1 MSRAASIDTG
11 AVPAPPAKAGGRSAA
26 GRSSAR
32 PGYFEHSRTPLVSL
46 VFVLPLVVIY
56 ELGTAASGPAEAARG
71 TPQHIVAFTLL
82 QQFFSLF
89 GATGRH
95 LPALAIVGILIAWH
109 VARRDPW
116 KVRWTALGGIA
127 AESLLLSVPL
137 LAIGVL
143 LAHLFQALPLAA
155 APPAHGPVS
164 ALPSRDLLV
173 LCLGAGIYEELV
185 FRLIVLTVLSLVVKD
200 LLLFPART
208 SGLTVVVLSG
218 ILFSAYHYLGHES
231 FNIHSAAAWRTF
243 AFRTVA
249 GIYFGVLF
257 LTRGFG
263 VTAATHAAYDIL
275 VVLALP

>member
-1 MSRAASIDTG
+1 MSRAGQLDAGALPAASARAG
-11 AVPAPPAKAGGRSAA
+11 ADKPAA
-26 GRSSAR
+26 GKSAG

-46 VFVLPLVVIY
+46 VFVLPLIVVY
-56 ELGTAASGPAEAARG
+56 ELGTGPAASAEAVRG
-71 TPQHIVAFTLL
+71 TPQHIIAFTLL

-95 LPALAIVGILIAWH
+95 LPAMAVAGILIAWH

-116 KVRWTALGGIA
+116 KVRWTALGAMA
-127 AESLLLSVPL
+127 AEATLLSVPL
-137 LAIGVL
+137 IAIGIV
-143 LAHLFQALPLAA
+143 LAHLFRSLPLAA
-155 APPAHGPVS
+155 APAPGVAL
-164 ALPSRDLLV
+164 ALPTRDLLV

-200 LLLFPART
+200 LLLFPGKTAAFA
-208 SGLTVVVLSG
+208 VVVLSS
-218 ILFSAYHYLGHES
+218 LMFSAYHYLGTES
-231 FNIHSAAAWRTF
+231 FHWDSLAAWRTF

-275 VVLALP
+275 VLLALP

>member
-1 MSRAASIDTG
+1 MSRGASVDTG
-11 AVPAPPAKAGGRSAA
+11 ALAAPAAKAGGKSASGRSAA
-26 GRSSAR
+26 G

-46 VFVLPLVVIY
+46 VFVLPLVIIY
-56 ELGTAASGPAEAARG
+56 ELGTGSAGSDAAARG
-71 TPQHIVAFTLL
+71 TPQHIIAFTLL

-95 LPALAIVGILIAWH
+95 LPAMAIAGILIAWH

-127 AESLLLSVPL
+127 AESVLLSVPL

-143 LAHLFQALPLAA
+143 LAHLFKALPLAA
-155 APPAHGPVS
+155 SPTLGAVS

-200 LLLFPART
+200 LLLFPAKMT
-208 SGLTVVVLSG
+208 GLTVVLLSAV
-218 ILFSAYHYLGHES
+218 LFSAYHYLGHES
-231 FNIHSAAAWRTF
+231 FDWHSAAAWRTF

-275 VVLALP
+275 VLLALP